1 MFLQHFWNLTPC
13 KTAVSLYRVC
23 LVPVPIVAKE
33 KGKHKLNYLLSRK
46 LYDKLIFCFTAG
58 IARQTANAQI
68 PNINFTALDNLDIV
82 CERNGLQMA
91 TYLINGRKFNI
102 KGHFPFFFNLK

>member
-13 KTAVSLYRVC
+13 KTAVSLYRLC
-23 LVPVPIVAKE
+23 LVPLPIFQKKKV
-33 KGKHKLNYLLSRK
+33 HKLNYLFHGN
-46 LYDKLIFCFTAG
+46 YDKLIFCFTAG

-91 TYLINGRKFNI
+91 TYLIKGRKFN
-102 KGHFPFFFNLK
+102 KGQFSFFYLK